1 MAPGGHLNCL
11 SELVEEVGGDIDISR
26 LPVGDPTLSD
36 KEIIGNESQERM
48 GLVMKK
54 SDTEELHRIADR
66 ERAPFYVIGEVS
78 GKGNFTLRDSK
89 TGNAPIDLALS
100 DMFGSTPKTVM
111 HGNSPCG
118 GADGHGG
125 FTPMENG
132 TDPCRHGLRMLSPK
146 PSAMYSCL
154 NP

>member
-1 MAPGGHLNCL
+1 MAPAGISTASPNWWRK
-11 SELVEEVGGDIDISR
+11 SAGDIDISR

-132 TDPCRHGLRMLSPK
+132 QTPAGMTPGCCHRSHPQCTH
-146 PSAMYSCL
+146 A
-154 NP
+154 